1 MKQRRIGRSLNYRTV
16 TILVLLLALV
26 GCTMPLPVATP
37 GATPEGTAAA
47 TEPLTDTQSSPAGEL
62 PTDGGDQMAERVEF
76 EPDTTTATLSGTL
89 TAGSDKQYALAAS
102 AGQTVTVAAVGD
114 EGPVNFT
121 VYGPGSTSWSGE
133 SQADADNRVMTQV
146 VAPENG
152 DYLVT
157 LSVPTDGAETSY
169 EVTFIVE
176 PNAVARIAFP
186 GGETTTERSG
196 SLPSGAIVQQYL
208 LSANTGMT
216 LTVDATSDAAPLSM
230 TIESPSG
237 NQRIPEMMPADDG
250 YTIGHQFVLP
260 EPGYYLVTLAKGDE
274 APATNYTV
282 TFTLVSTAS

>member
-157 LSVPTDGAETSY
+157 LSVPTDGAETAY
-169 EVTFIVE
+169 EVTFTVE

>member
-1 MKQRRIGRSLNYRTV
+1 MKQLRIGRSLNYRIV

-26 GCTMPLPVATP
+26 GCTMPLPVGTP

-47 TEPLTDTQSSPAGEL
+47 TEPLTDIQSSPAGEL

-102 AGQTVTVAAVGD
+102 AGQTVTVEAVGD

-121 VYGPGSTSWSGE
+121 VYGPGNTSWSGE

-157 LSVPTDGAETSY
+157 LTAPADGAETSY
-169 EVTFIVE
+169 EVTFTVE

-216 LTVDATSDAAPLSM
+216 LTVDATSDVAPLSM

-250 YTIGHQFVLP
+250 YMIGHQFVLI
-260 EPGYYLVTLAKGDE
+260 EPGYYLVTLAKGNE

-282 TFTLVSTAS
+282 TFTLASTAS

>member
-1 MKQRRIGRSLNYRTV
+1 MKQRRIGRSLPYRTL
-16 TILVLLLALV
+16 TILVLFLALA
-26 GCTMPLPVATP
+26 GCTMPMPVGTP
-37 GATPEGTAAA
+37 SATPEGTAAA
-47 TEPLTDTQSSPAGEL
+47 TAPLTATQSSPAGEL

-76 EPDTTTATLSGTL
+76 ELDATEATLRGTL
-89 TAGSDKQYALAAS
+89 TAGSEQQYALAVS
-102 AGQTVTVAAVGD
+102 TGQTVTVETVGTD
-114 EGPVNFT
+114 APVNFT
-121 VYGPGSTSWSGE
+121 VYGPGGTSWSGE
-133 SQADADNRVMTQV
+133 TQADAGNQVMTQA
-146 VAPENG
+146 VAPETG

-157 LSVPTDGAETSY
+157 LTVPTDGADTSY

-176 PNAVARIAFP
+176 PNVVVRIAFP

-196 SLPSGAIVQQYL
+196 SLPSGASVQQYL

-274 APATNYTV
+274 APATDYTV
-282 TFTLVSTAS
+282 TFTLVSADL